1 MNHTPI
7 LFRSHYREVK
17 ERKFEVAVLP
27 WGATEAHNYH
37 LPYGTDVAEAEAFA
51 AEAASR
57 ATAEGASVVVLPAIP
72 FGVNTGQH
80 DIPLDINL
88 NPSTQL
94 KILDDIIASLERHG
108 VYKLV
113 VLNSH
118 GGNDFRP
125 LLREL
130 GLKYR
135 SMWLFQANFFQ
146 VPLPEDIFDDPGDH
160 AGEMETSL
168 MLYLAPGLV
177 LPAEAAGDGA
187 ARDIHIRACRQKWGW
202 TEREWSRVTRDTGV
216 GNPRPATREK
226 GERYFNYVAGEIAD
240 MLIEVAAIRREEAYG
255 D

>member
-1 MNHTPI
+1 MKSTPI
-7 LFRSHYREVK
+7 LALNHYREVGK
-17 ERKFEVAVLP
+17 RVYEVAVLP

-37 LPYGTDVAEAEAFA
+37 LPYGTDVMEAEAFA
-51 AEAASR
+51 AAAAEAA
-57 ATAEGASVVVLPAIP
+57 AEQGAGVVVLPAIP

-94 KILDDIIASLERHG
+94 KILDDIVASLLRHG
-108 VYKLV
+108 IRKLV

-135 SMWLFQANFFQ
+135 DMWLFQANFYQ
-146 VPLPEDIFDDPGDH
+146 VPLPEALFDDPGDH

-168 MLYLAPGLV
+168 MLWLAPEQV
-177 LPAEAAGDGA
+177 LPAEMAGDGT
-187 ARDIHIRACRQKWGW
+187 ARPINIRACRQKWGW
-202 TEREWSRVTRDTGV
+202 TEREWSRVTSDTGV
-216 GNPRPATREK
+216 GNPHPATREK
-226 GERYFNYVAGEIAD
+226 GEKYFRYVTGEIAA
-240 MLIEVAAIRREEAYG
+240 MLVEVAAIRREEAYG
-255 D
+255 E